1 MSFAGYIMS
10 WSTESAVCL
19 LIGLILFVVEFIVP
33 GFSGFGI
40 AGAAFLIAAVVIHA
54 VSPLYA
60 VISCVLILLLLFLSA
75 MIVFRSL
82 KRGKLSRLPLILNEK
97 LDADSASL
105 SGMGAKDMKG
115 REGVSVN
122 LLRPSG
128 NAEFDGVRLDVIAS
142 GEFIEKGKRIRIER
156 IEGSRIFVREVPEE
170 NRKVQ

>member
-1 MSFAGYIMS
+1 MFAEYIMS
-10 WSTESAVCL
+10 WSMESVTCL
-19 LIGLILFVVEFIVP
+19 LIGLILFIVEFVIP
-33 GFSGFGI
+33 GFTGFGI
-40 AGAAFLIAAVVIHA
+40 AGTVFLIAAVAIQADSLRHTI
-54 VSPLYA
+54 
-60 VISCVLILLLLFLSA
+60 ISCVLILLLLSLSA
-75 MIVFRSL
+75 IAVFHSIN
-82 KRGKLSRLPLILNEK
+82 RGRLSRLPLILNEK